1 MGRRKLVE
9 MAVNVSDRIDAHD
22 TVCPGSPALV
32 RLSRFACPGLPAL
45 VRRDGQVT
53 ELDGVRPVAFGVADG
68 NYHVAIRHRNHLGCM
83 TASPV
88 ALSGTAAVLDLT
100 VPGTQTW
107 GVEARK
113 SIGAVRALWAGNTV
127 ADANLKYT
135 GGSND
140 RDPILTEI
148 GGVVPTAT
156 ASGYTVND
164 VNMDGLVKYTGAG
177 NDRDP
182 ILTNIGGVVPT
193 NTRIQQLP

>member
-1 MGRRKLVE
+1 
-9 MAVNVSDRIDAHD
+9 MAGAR
-22 TVCPGSPALV
+22 P
-32 RLSRFACPGLPAL
+32 L

-53 ELDGVRPVAFGVADG
+53 ELMVRPVAFGVADG

-88 ALSGTAAVLDLT
+88 ALSGTAAVLDLS
-100 VPGTQTW
+100 VAGTQTW

-148 GGVVPTAT
+148 GGGADR
-156 ASGYTVND
+156 NCF
-164 VNMDGLVKYTGAG
+164 GLHRERREHGRPGEVH
-177 NDRDP
+177 R
-182 ILTNIGGVVPT
+182 
-193 NTRIQQLP
+193 RR